1 MWYFLCVFSAFQH
14 KKCCN
19 EDFDELFGCAAL
31 NLWSKYTTFVYT
43 NLPLAGFEKGSLEP
57 QACVLPIEPPLLV
70 ALSSFVFGDHPKD
83 WAISI
88 LRIKMLK
95 LSKADSYTCFLSSPG
110 IAHVLIFNLDLFL
123 FAIQRCNYFKQNK

>member
-1 MWYFLCVFSAFQH
+1 MWYFLCVFQLFSTKNAEY
-14 KKCCN
+14 
-19 EDFDELFGCAAL
+19 EDFDEHFGCAAP

-83 WAISI
+83 
-88 LRIKMLK
+88 
-95 LSKADSYTCFLSSPG
+95 
-110 IAHVLIFNLDLFL
+110 
-123 FAIQRCNYFKQNK
+123 